1 MGKPV
6 CNTIIHQS
14 TCVSISANHTH
25 GRPLF
30 TLLYTLL
37 DVPARLK
44 KELDTVLV
52 LQADIDNTNKLLQL
66 ARTTI
71 EKGNATPGILD
82 ALASFEHTHVKLA
95 AQAETLY
102 SSLNMHDQFPELS
115 HVDLDFVRILLMAR
129 DLKINI
135 QKRAVGSF
143 FEWDRLDRAVGGK
156 DKPLGEFHRELALL
170 LTRR

>member
-1 MGKPV
+1 MQYNYLSGHV
-6 CNTIIHQS
+6 CVHFRRPCPSIIH
-14 TCVSISANHTH
+14 
-25 GRPLF
+25 P
-30 TLLYTLL
+30 TLL

-82 ALASFEHTHVKLA
+82 ALANFERTHAKLA
-95 AQAETLY
+95 AQAEILY
-102 SSLNMHDQFPELS
+102 SSLNVHDQFPELS
-115 HVDLDFVRILLMAR
+115 HVSLDFVRILLMAR

-135 QKRAVGSF
+135 RKRAVGSF
-143 FEWDRLDRAVGGK
+143 FEWDRLDRAIGGK

>member
-1 MGKPV
+1 MQYNYPSEHV
-6 CNTIIHQS
+6 CIHFCQSCLFIIH
-14 TCVSISANHTH
+14 T
-25 GRPLF
+25 
-30 TLLYTLL
+30 TLL

-66 ARTTI
+66 AQTTI

-82 ALASFEHTHVKLA
+82 ALASLEHTHVKLA

-102 SSLNMHDQFPELS
+102 SSLNVHNQFSELS
-115 HVDLDFVRILLMAR
+115 HVSLDFMRTLLMAR

-135 QKRAVGSF
+135 RKRAVGSF
-143 FEWDRLDRAVGGK
+143 FEWDRSDFAVGGK
-156 DKPLGEFHRELALL
+156 DKPLGEFHRELVLL